1 MNKKNINNINT
12 SGQQCNN
19 CNIAQ
24 TIARATQQQ
33 IPCHHPIQMKPAD
46 TENRNERKL
55 FVGMLSKTMNE
66 QDVRNMFS
74 TFGVIEECSILRD
87 NNGQSKGCAFV
98 TYSSRTSASN
108 AIKSLNHSTTM
119 EGCTSSLVVKFA
131 DTQKDKEQRKGKQS
145 LMQQLWTQTTS
156 PLSASLVTNPYLTL
170 AALTTAAQQQ
180 QLATTL
186 ALQQQY
192 LNSDISLA
200 TALAS
205 NPVLMAAALTGSPHT
220 KASPQSTPITVNQL
234 YNANKLDLMA
244 GVRDQLSFTSSLSST
259 PTLSGVQQL
268 GSSISTSASANASK
282 QIEGPEGANLFI
294 YHLPP
299 EFTDADLITSFSPF
313 GNVISAKVFIDKNS
327 NLSKCFGKKSIAI
340 SYFFY

>member
-1 MNKKNINNINT
+1 
-12 SGQQCNN
+12 
-19 CNIAQ
+19 
-24 TIARATQQQ
+24 
-33 IPCHHPIQMKPAD
+33 
-46 TENRNERKL
+46 
-55 FVGMLSKTMNE
+55 
-66 QDVRNMFS
+66 
-74 TFGVIEECSILRD
+74 
-87 NNGQSKGCAFV
+87 
-98 TYSSRTSASN
+98 
-108 AIKSLNHSTTM
+108 
-119 EGCTSSLVVKFA
+119 LVVKFA

-170 AALTTAAQQQ
+170 AALTSAAQQQ

-220 KASPQSTPITVNQL
+220 KASSHSTPMTVNQL
-234 YNANKLDLMA
+234 YNANKLDLIA

-268 GSSISTSASANASK
+268 GSSISTSASANTSK
-282 QIEGPEGANLFI
+282 QIEGPEGSNLFI
-294 YHLPP
+294 YHLPRMYHM
-299 EFTDADLITSFSPF
+299 L
-313 GNVISAKVFIDKNS
+313 
-327 NLSKCFGKKSIAI
+327 
-340 SYFFY
+340 